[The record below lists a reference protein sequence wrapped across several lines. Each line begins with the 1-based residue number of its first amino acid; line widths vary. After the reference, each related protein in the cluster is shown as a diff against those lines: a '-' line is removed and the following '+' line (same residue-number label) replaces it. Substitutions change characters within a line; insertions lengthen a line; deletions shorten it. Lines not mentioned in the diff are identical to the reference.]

1 VNPTADSRPLLILP
15 LLIST
20 RTRCQCTTAHHRDQ
34 EAPWPRSARRRR
46 GELVVVCDAKC
57 PDNNGGAVGE
67 GGIRSIG
74 SIGPGRRC
82 DETQMQIMVRY
93 GPDYLSSKF
102 YRTAAQ
108 CASRSHTNEGKSQGV
123 RGGQRDGIRRH
134 VASGPSHFPIVVAL
148 GSRDQQRLPQRSN
161 RAPRP
166 CLKPQREIIGGL

>member
-1 VNPTADSRPLLILP
+1 VNPTADSATAN
-15 LLIST
+15 ST
-20 RTRCQCTTAHHRDQ
+20 AFDIHTHQIPMHHTAHHRDQ

-46 GELVVVCDAKC
+46 GELVMVCDAKC

-93 GPDYLSSKF
+93 GHQYLSSKF

-108 CASRSHTNEGKSQGV
+108 CASRSHTNEGKARESVADNSTESAGMLHPGLPISHC
-123 RGGQRDGIRRH
+123 RGLRFP
-134 VASGPSHFPIVVAL
+134 GPA
-148 GSRDQQRLPQRSN
+148 
-161 RAPRP
+161 APAA
-166 CLKPQREIIGGL
+166 EE

>member
-1 VNPTADSRPLLILP
+1 VNPTADSATAN
-15 LLIST
+15 ST
-20 RTRCQCTTAHHRDQ
+20 AFDIHTHQIPMHHTAHHRDQ

-46 GELVVVCDAKC
+46 GELVMVCDAKC

-93 GPDYLSSKF
+93 GHQYLSSKF
-102 YRTAAQ
+102 YRTAVQ

-123 RGGQRDGIRRH
+123 RGGQLDGIRRH
-134 VASGPSHFPIVVAL
+134 VASGPSHFPLSWPL
-148 GSRDQQRLPQRSN
+148 GSRDQQRLLQRSN
-161 RAPRP
+161 
-166 CLKPQREIIGGL
+166 REIIGGL